1 MSLELSS
8 LQKGIK
14 SLERAINVYKKESQ
28 IHAET
33 TDLMLTL
40 QAGVI
45 QNFEF
50 TYELSWKFIKRWI
63 EENISTVA
71 IDGVTR
77 RELFRQGAENK
88 LIVDV
93 EKWMDFHKSR
103 NFTSHIYD
111 VEIAKEVFAS
121 SVEFLP
127 YAQELLKRLEDNNT

>member
-1 MSLELSS
+1 MSLELSN
-8 LQKGIK
+8 LQKFIA
-14 SLERAINVYKKESQ
+14 SLERAINVYEKEGQ
-28 IHAET
+28 THAAN

-45 QNFEF
+45 QSFKL
-50 TYELSWKFIKRWI
+50 TYDLSWKFIKRWI
-63 EENISTVA
+63 EDNVSTVA
-71 IDGVTR
+71 VDGVTR

-111 VEIAKEVFAS
+111 VEIAREVFAS
-121 SVEFLP
+121 SIEFLP
-127 YAQELLKRLEDNNT
+127 YTKQLLKRLEENNT